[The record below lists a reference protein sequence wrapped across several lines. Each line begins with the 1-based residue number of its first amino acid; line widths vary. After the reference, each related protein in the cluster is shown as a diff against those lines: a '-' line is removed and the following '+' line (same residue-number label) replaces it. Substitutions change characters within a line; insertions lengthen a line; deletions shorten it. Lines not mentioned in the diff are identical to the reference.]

1 MRFNHLRVMHYSK
14 CRTKWYTYQYGT
26 DCSLKGMMLR
36 SMIRFEN
43 AIFQCRLHLGMKK
56 LSSPILFLI
65 LAITSAFAHVN
76 DPDYKSQDVS
86 ETDGVPILIKH
97 LPDWENVRSQTKLTN
112 SIAEVRKE
120 FGESPILSEID
131 LAGGAEA
138 AIASYGE
145 GKLLL
150 IEYPT
155 PQGSIAADASIQS
168 KLNET
173 PNAVYRRIGNY
184 NAIVFNVSDPAAA
197 NALLDDIRYGKVVQ
211 WLGEDPYL
219 LQKFERYVA
228 STGRDVAISTVFFIL
243 GIFATAILLGVG
255 TGYAYFRFREQ
266 QKAQRTA
273 FSDAGGLTR
282 LNLDELSD

>member
-1 MRFNHLRVMHYSK
+1 
-14 CRTKWYTYQYGT
+14 
-26 DCSLKGMMLR
+26 
-36 SMIRFEN
+36 
-43 AIFQCRLHLGMKK
+43 MKK
-56 LSSPILFLI
+56 LSSLILFLL
-65 LAITSAFAHVN
+65 LAIASAFAQVN
-76 DPDYKSQDVS
+76 DPVYKSQDVS

-120 FGESPILSEID
+120 FGEPTILSEID
-131 LAGGAEA
+131 LVGGAEA

-150 IEYPT
+150 IEYPS
-155 PQGSIAADASIQS
+155 PQASISADDSIQS

-197 NALLDDIRYGKVVQ
+197 NALLDNIRYGKIVQ

-243 GIFATAILLGVG
+243 GIFATAILLGIG

-266 QKAQRTA
+266 EKAHRTA